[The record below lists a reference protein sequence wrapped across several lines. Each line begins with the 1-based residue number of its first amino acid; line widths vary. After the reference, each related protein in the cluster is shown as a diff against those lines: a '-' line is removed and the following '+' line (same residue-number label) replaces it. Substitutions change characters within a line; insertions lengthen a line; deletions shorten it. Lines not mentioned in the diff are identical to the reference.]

1 MIAKPSTSDGYDI
14 EQLDIVHRTCLY
26 MATRLGDL
34 LDEIVV
40 VGGLVP
46 YLLVDQENLPSGL
59 EPHVGTMDL
68 DMGLAVA
75 ILNCERYRE
84 LGRRLRDA
92 GFEPD
97 VNDQGNRRLQTWTA
111 GTPYPVTV
119 DFLIPPIEDTDKGG
133 ELRHFESDLAAI
145 VTPGLELA
153 FKDRLWKEL
162 SGYTPAGARAARKV
176 PVCGPGAFTVLKAL
190 AFGSRAENKD
200 AYDLFYVWSGV
211 GVLEVAESL
220 APLQPNTCI
229 DDALSVIERDF
240 CHHDGLGP
248 IGTAR
253 FITQE
258 LDENVQADV
267 VGYAQALLRS
277 MGQLRGA

>member
-1 MIAKPSTSDGYDI
+1 MIAKPATGDGYGV
-14 EQLDIVHRTCLY
+14 EQLGFVRRTCLY

-34 LDEIVV
+34 LEEIVV
-40 VGGLVP
+40 VGGLAP

-68 DMGLAVA
+68 DMGLALA

-92 GFEPD
+92 GFEPEI
-97 VNDQGNRRLQTWTA
+97 NDQGNRRLQTWTA
-111 GTPYPVTV
+111 GTPHRVTV
-119 DFLIPPIEDTDKGG
+119 DFLIPPIEERDKGG
-133 ELRHFESDLAAI
+133 ALRHFESDLAAI
-145 VTPGLELA
+145 ITPGLELA
-153 FKDRLWKEL
+153 FRDQRWKEL
-162 SGYTPAGARAARKV
+162 SGRTPAGARATREI

-200 AYDLFYVWSGV
+200 AYDLFYLWSGV
-211 GVLEVAESL
+211 GVPEVAESL
-220 APLQPNTCI
+220 LPLRPSTYI

-248 IGTAR
+248 IGVAR
-253 FITQE
+253 FMTG
-258 LDENVQADV
+258 LS
-267 VGYAQALLRS
+267 RTS
-277 MGQLRGA
+277 

>member
-1 MIAKPSTSDGYDI
+1 MISKPSTRDGYGI
-14 EQLDIVHRTCLY
+14 EQLGFVHRTCLY
-26 MATRLGDL
+26 IATKLGDL

-68 DMGLAVA
+68 DMGLALA

-92 GFEPD
+92 GFEPE
-97 VNDQGNRRLQTWTA
+97 VNEQGNRRLQTWTA
-111 GTPYPVTV
+111 GTPHPVTV
-119 DFLIPPIEDTDKGG
+119 DFLIPPVEERDKGG

-153 FKDRLWKEL
+153 FKDRRWIEL
-162 SGYTPAGARAARKV
+162 SGCLPSGAWATRKI

-190 AFGSRAENKD
+190 AFGNRTENKD
-200 AYDLFYVWSGV
+200 AYDLFYVWSGI
-211 GVLEVAESL
+211 GVPDVAEGL
-220 APLQPNTCI
+220 VPLQPNSYI
-229 DDALSVIERDF
+229 EDALSVIERDF

-248 IGTAR
+248 VATAR
-253 FITQE
+253 FIAQTP
-258 LDENVQADV
+258 DENIQADV
-267 VGYAQALLRS
+267 VGYAQALLGS
-277 MGQLRGA
+277 MGRM

>member
-1 MIAKPSTSDGYDI
+1 M
-14 EQLDIVHRTCLY
+14 
-26 MATRLGDL
+26 RLPCN
-34 LDEIVV
+34 E
-40 VGGLVP
+40 
-46 YLLVDQENLPSGL
+46 
-59 EPHVGTMDL
+59 
-68 DMGLAVA
+68 
-75 ILNCERYRE
+75 
-84 LGRRLRDA
+84 
-92 GFEPD
+92 
-97 VNDQGNRRLQTWTA
+97 RLQTWTVR
-111 GTPYPVTV
+111 TPHPVTV
-119 DFLIPPIEDTDKGG
+119 DFLIPPIEEKDKGG

-153 FKDRLWKEL
+153 FKDRRWKEL
-162 SGYTPAGARAARKV
+162 SGRIPSGAWVTRGI

-190 AFGSRAENKD
+190 AFGNRAENKD

-211 GVLEVAESL
+211 GVPDVAESL
-220 APLQPNTCI
+220 VPLQPNTYI

-267 VGYAQALLRS
+267 VGHAQALLRS
-277 MGQLRGA
+277 MGRL